1 MGIRTKSCFILLPV
15 ANGEVGERK
24 CAGGE
29 EPSAPEPAHTPVR
42 KSKAPAP
49 GPGWSERGAV
59 PDPPFCFSRSTKI
72 YTPGRKE
79 QGEPM
84 TPRRTPARFG
94 L

>member
-1 MGIRTKSCFILLPV
+1 MGKLGSGSVLGEKSLQPQSLLTHQLGTARPL
-15 ANGEVGERK
+15 
-24 CAGGE
+24 
-29 EPSAPEPAHTPVR
+29 
-42 KSKAPAP
+42 AP

-59 PDPPFCFSRSTKI
+59 PDPPFRFSRSTKI